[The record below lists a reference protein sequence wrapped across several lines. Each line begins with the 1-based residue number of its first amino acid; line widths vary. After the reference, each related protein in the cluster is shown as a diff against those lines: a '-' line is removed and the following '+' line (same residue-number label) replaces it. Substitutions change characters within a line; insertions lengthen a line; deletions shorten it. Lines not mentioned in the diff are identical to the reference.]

1 VMYTLQKSFIRIEII
16 RYYLNDVTFDVFL
29 ERKLTEFANQIM
41 LLFKR
46 IRLWQ
51 GVLSVSGSLIIDI
64 LFIKTY

>member
-1 VMYTLQKSFIRIEII
+1 MYTLQKSFIRIEII